1 MSFDHGWKKGIVIRG
16 KSINVSFSQAKSP
29 KKQSPKPSNL
39 KPNTRMNSI
48 KSFFQQRHN
57 FGRHPFAAPGH
68 SECASESFWGDFK
81 SFFTKQHRFGRR
93 PFAAKV

>member
-1 MSFDHGWKKGIVIRG
+1 
-16 KSINVSFSQAKSP
+16 
-29 KKQSPKPSNL
+29 
-39 KPNTRMNSI
+39 MNSI

-81 SFFTKQHRFGRR
+81 SFFAKQHRFGRR
-93 PFAAKV
+93 PFVAKV